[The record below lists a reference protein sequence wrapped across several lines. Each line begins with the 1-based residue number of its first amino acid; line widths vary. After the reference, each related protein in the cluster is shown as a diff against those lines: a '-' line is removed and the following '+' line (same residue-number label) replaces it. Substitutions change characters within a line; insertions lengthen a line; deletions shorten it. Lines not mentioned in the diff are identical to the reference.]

1 MAIGAYR
8 TARNHARFLFP
19 GIKGSSI
26 FFRNRWTGTITTPWS
41 FQLASERGYGAVATH
56 QSSFEPKGVLYKVLA
71 VRHCCSR
78 AAARGSVALGPLVR
92 PACSTCA
99 VPVHAFDKANES
111 GEADVITLL
120 PPPHWHMKRV

>member
-1 MAIGAYR
+1 MAITGYR
-8 TARNHARFLFP
+8 PLEITSDSCPRF
-19 GIKGSSI
+19 KGSTH
-26 FFRNRWTGTITTPWS
+26 FFHHRWTGTITTPWS
-41 FQLASERGYGAVATH
+41 LQLELERGHGAVATH

-99 VPVHAFDKANES
+99 VPVHILHSKKNS
-111 GEADVITLL
+111 
-120 PPPHWHMKRV
+120 M